1 MRKDGQGKIVLFEET
16 CLSEHG
22 TQTTL
27 SMKTS
32 KYTTYIRRIE
42 LTTGQ
47 IQEFIDV
54 VEL

>member
-22 TQTTL
+22 TQNKL
-27 SMKTS
+27 SLKTS
-32 KYTTYIRRIE
+32 KYTTYIRRVE
-42 LTTGQ
+42 PTTGK
-47 IQEFIDV
+47 IKELVDV